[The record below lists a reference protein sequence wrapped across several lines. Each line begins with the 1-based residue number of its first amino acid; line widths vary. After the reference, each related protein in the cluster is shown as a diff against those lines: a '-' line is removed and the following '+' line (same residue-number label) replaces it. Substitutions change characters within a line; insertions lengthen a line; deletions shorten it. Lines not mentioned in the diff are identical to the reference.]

1 MVASMMDAPD
11 PQKLIG
17 DVLRL
22 GTVETVDLAQATCTV
37 RVGDMVTGDIPF
49 IASRAGAF
57 RIWCPPSIGEQVLLI
72 CPEGDMLAALALGGI
87 FSDAHPAPA
96 STAILHIE
104 CNDGAI
110 FSYDPAT
117 HALKVTLPAGGTAQ
131 LDAPGGLTITG
142 PVTIKGPVRV
152 EDDLRATGTITGDT
166 DVKGGGK
173 SLKDHKHTAV
183 QAGGAISGPPQ

>member
-37 RVGDMVTGDIPF
+37 RVGDMVTGDIPW
-49 IASRAGAF
+49 IAPRAGSA

-72 CPEGDMLAALALGGI
+72 CPEGDMLAGMALGGL
-87 FSDAHPAPA
+87 FFDARPAPA
-96 STAILHIE
+96 STDSFHAAFD
-104 CNDGAI
+104 DGAWI
-110 FSYDPAT
+110 DYEPV
-117 HALKVTLPAGGTAQ
+117 HHTLTVNLPNGGTAAIY
-131 LDAPGGLTITG
+131 APGGLTITG

-183 QAGGAISGPPQ
+183 QAGGAVSGPPQ

>member
-72 CPEGDMLAALALGGI
+72 SPEADMLAALALGGL

-96 STAILHIE
+96 AIASLHVE
-104 CNDGAI
+104 CDDGAI
-110 FSYDPAT
+110 LAYDPAA
-117 HALKVTLPAGGTAQ
+117 HALKVTLPAGGTARV
-131 LDAPGGLTITG
+131 DAPGGLTITG